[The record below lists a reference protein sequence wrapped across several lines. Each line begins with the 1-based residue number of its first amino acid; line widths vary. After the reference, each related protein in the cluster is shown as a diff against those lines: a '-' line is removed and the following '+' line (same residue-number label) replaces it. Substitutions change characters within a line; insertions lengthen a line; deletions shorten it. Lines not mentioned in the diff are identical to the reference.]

1 MASLSFK
8 HKGHGFQKHGFQRKR
23 KPTTMIVVAIIII
36 AVAVVVLLSLGGVNR
51 ISQSQTFIIKQGSSL
66 QFTLP
71 SYQSTFSIYL
81 NNVTTSVAGI
91 LVSQSP
97 VLSGTIVS
105 FSIYN
110 GSTLNISTE
119 GLSQANLQVKLLSSN
134 STYAKL
140 ELTPV
145 PSGLTIQTSNYV
157 LTSQPASIPQN
168 SLSNAQSTIIT
179 TTATTVQTTTQTT
192 TKSSNSSQQITTPTT
207 TTSSISQSVITE
219 VGNTYIGTLV
229 SNLNALYSEL
239 SQCTPS
245 LYNQTLISQAHQQ
258 PVGPLSYANSSEVT
272 PTSISSTIKGPFSYG
287 YSVNYTS
294 VSKSKLT
301 SGLAISMDLNATSGT
316 ISNIKFSG
324 IFEGQNYTDIENSY
338 NFQSGIGNACAAL
351 IPYS

>member
-23 KPTTMIVVAIIII
+23 NPNTLIIVAIIII

-51 ISQSQTFIIKQGSSL
+51 ISQSQTFVLKQGSTL

-81 NNVTTSVAGI
+81 NNATTSLAGI

-97 VLSGTIVS
+97 VLSSTIVS
-105 FSIYN
+105 FLINN

-119 GLSQANLQVKLLSSN
+119 GLSTANLQIKLLSSN
-134 STYAKL
+134 ATYAKL
-140 ELTPV
+140 QLTPV
-145 PSGLTIQTSNYV
+145 PSGLTIPTSNFAV
-157 LTSQPASIPQN
+157 NAQPSSIPQN
-168 SLSNAQSTIIT
+168 TLSNSQSTVSTTIIT
-179 TTATTVQTTTQTT
+179 TTQA
-192 TKSSNSSQQITTPTT
+192 TT
-207 TTSSISQSVITE
+207 TTSSSNSQQSSSSTTTVQSIPQSVITE
-219 VGNTYIGTLV
+219 AGNTYIGTLV
-229 SNLNALYSEL
+229 SNLNTLYAEVA
-239 SQCTPS
+239 QCTPS

-272 PTSISSTIKGPFSYG
+272 PISISSTIKGPFSYG

-301 SGLAISMDLNATSGT
+301 SGLAISMNLNATSGT
-316 ISNIKFSG
+316 I
-324 IFEGQNYTDIENSY
+324 
-338 NFQSGIGNACAAL
+338 
-351 IPYS
+351 